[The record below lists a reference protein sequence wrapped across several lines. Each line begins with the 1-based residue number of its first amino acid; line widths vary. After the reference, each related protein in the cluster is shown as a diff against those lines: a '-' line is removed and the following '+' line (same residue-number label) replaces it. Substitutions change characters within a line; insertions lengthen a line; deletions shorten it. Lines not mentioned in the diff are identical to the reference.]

1 LIRGADAGRSG
12 SIARPGLALGF
23 SIAGCGCALLAFAD
37 VLRPGAQVV
46 DCDSALRIGTSRC
59 AQLAATEAIPP
70 PLPTTTTNE
79 PPVSAAPPAHPAAP
93 PPAPEAAVDEF
104 LAVYGKPSRE
114 AARALIDPT
123 DENIAAMVRKE
134 DERIA
139 IAAYVGRRMTELRA
153 RRPAEATPEIDSSAL
168 PAMIQMQAFLV
179 AATGDPDGV
188 AAAHRLDQLAAA
200 FASLDAR
207 LIWVGD
213 LAPRAA
219 AIEAAADAIALPV
232 NVVAPDL
239 LDASEPYLL
248 LHDSRHR
255 LSRRLAARGLTVE
268 QIRTAIVA
276 LRAEGQKRGEQRGE
290 HGDASPPEAAG
301 ATTGN

>member
-1 LIRGADAGRSG
+1 VICSADRS
-12 SIARPGLALGF
+12 IVRPGLALGF

-37 VLRPGAQVV
+37 VLRPGAQIV

-59 AQLAATEAIPP
+59 AQLVATEAL
-70 PLPTTTTNE
+70 PLPLPLPQPAATPGE
-79 PPVSAAPPAHPAAP
+79 PPAIAAPPPARAAAVAA
-93 PPAPEAAVDEF
+93 PAPEAAVDQF

-114 AARALIDPT
+114 AARALIDPS

-153 RRPAEATPEIDSSAL
+153 RRPAEEAPEIDSSAL

-188 AAAHRLDQLAAA
+188 TAAHRLDQLAAA

-232 NVVAPDL
+232 NVVAADR
-239 LDASEPYLL
+239 LDVSEPYLL

-255 LSRRLAARGLTVE
+255 LNRRLSARGLTVE
-268 QIRTAIVA
+268 QIRKAIVA
-276 LRAEGQKRGEQRGE
+276 LRAEGEQR
-290 HGDASPPEAAG
+290 DAIPAGSTAAG
-301 ATTGN
+301 D

>member
-1 LIRGADAGRSG
+1 LIRSADRS
-12 SIARPGLALGF
+12 IIRAGLALGF
-23 SIAGCGCALLAFAD
+23 SIAGCGCALVAFAD
-37 VLRPGAQVV
+37 VLRPGAQIL

-59 AQLAATEAIPP
+59 AQLVATEVIP
-70 PLPTTTTNE
+70 LTTTTRE
-79 PPVSAAPPAHPAAP
+79 PPVSAAPPARAAALPA
-93 PPAPEAAVDEF
+93 PAPEAAVDEF

-114 AARALIDPT
+114 AARALIDPS
-123 DENIAAMVRKE
+123 DQNIAAMVRKE

-153 RRPAEATPEIDSSAL
+153 RRPAEETPQIDSSAL

-213 LAPRAA
+213 LAPRPA

-232 NVVAPDL
+232 NVVSPDL

-276 LRAEGQKRGEQRGE
+276 LRSEGEKGAEKPGGQRGATPAE
-290 HGDASPPEAAG
+290 SAG
-301 ATTGN
+301 TTTGN

>member
-1 LIRGADAGRSG
+1 LIRSADRS
-12 SIARPGLALGF
+12 IIRPGLALGF

-37 VLRPGAQVV
+37 VLRPGAQIA

-59 AQLAATEAIPP
+59 AQLVATEAIPL
-70 PLPTTTTNE
+70 PLPTTTTAE
-79 PPVSAAPPAHPAAP
+79 PPVAAAPPAHAAVVPAS
-93 PPAPEAAVDEF
+93 APEAAVDEF

-123 DENIAAMVRKE
+123 DENIAKMVRKE

-153 RRPAEATPEIDSSAL
+153 RRPAEETPEIDSSAL

-207 LIWVGD
+207 LVWVGD

-255 LSRRLAARGLTVE
+255 LSRRLSARGLSVE

-276 LRAEGQKRGEQRGE
+276 LRAEGEQHGEKRGE
-290 HGDASPPEAAG
+290 HASATPAGSAG
-301 ATTGN
+301 AATGN

>member
-1 LIRGADAGRSG
+1 LIRSADRS
-12 SIARPGLALGF
+12 IIRPGLALGF
-23 SIAGCGCALLAFAD
+23 SIAGCACALLAFAD
-37 VLRPGAQVV
+37 VLRPGAQIF

-59 AQLAATEAIPP
+59 AQLVATEVV
-70 PLPTTTTNE
+70 PLTTTTTKE
-79 PPVSAAPPAHPAAP
+79 PPVSAAPPAHAAALPA
-93 PPAPEAAVDEF
+93 PAPEAAVDEF

-114 AARALIDPT
+114 AARALIDPS

-153 RRPAEATPEIDSSAL
+153 RRPAEETPEIDSSAL

-179 AATGDPDGV
+179 AATGDPAGV

-213 LAPRAA
+213 LAPRPA

-232 NVVAPDL
+232 NVVSPDL

-276 LRAEGQKRGEQRGE
+276 LRSAGEKGAEKPGGQRGATPAE
-290 HGDASPPEAAG
+290 SAG
-301 ATTGN
+301 TTTGN